1 MCDYSSHN
9 KIVAMDD
16 NGKGQGDMKKYG
28 RERSGHKG
36 MMLELKLC
44 VGYGGSWLL
53 KESSKQALPMG
64 VEFKIPGYS

>member
-1 MCDYSSHN
+1 
-9 KIVAMDD
+9 
-16 NGKGQGDMKKYG
+16 MKKYG